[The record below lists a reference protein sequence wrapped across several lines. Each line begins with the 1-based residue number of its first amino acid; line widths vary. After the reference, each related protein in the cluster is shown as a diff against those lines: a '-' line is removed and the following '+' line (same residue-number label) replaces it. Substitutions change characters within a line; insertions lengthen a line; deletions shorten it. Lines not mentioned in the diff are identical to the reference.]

1 MRPIAPELLGRLYRE
16 HAPALLLFAR
26 QWGDGAEDIVHA
38 AFVKLAQQLALPDH
52 VLPWLY
58 RVVRNEALAASRS
71 AARRR
76 HREQHAS
83 HGEAWF
89 AAVDDQLDAREAS
102 RLLAELPLD
111 LREVIVARLWGE
123 LTFDE
128 IARLVNCALPTAH
141 RRYQMG
147 LALLK
152 ERLEGRC
159 TRTTPTPTT
168 T

>member
-1 MRPIAPELLGRLYRE
+1 MPPIAPDLLGRLYRE

-26 QWGDGAEDIVHA
+26 QWGDGAEDIVQA
-38 AFVKLAQQLALPDH
+38 AFLKLAQQSSPPGQ

-58 RVVRNEALAASRS
+58 RVVRNEALATNRS

-76 HREQHAS
+76 RREQHAS
-83 HGEAWF
+83 SSEAWF
-89 AAVDDQLDAREAS
+89 TAVDEQLDARDAS

-111 LREVIVARLWGE
+111 LREVIVARLWGG

-128 IARLVNCALPTAH
+128 IAKLVGCALPTAH
-141 RRYQMG
+141 RRYQAG
-147 LALLK
+147 LLMLK

-159 TRTTPTPTT
+159 TQPTPTPTT
-168 T
+168 